1 MVSLSDLHY
10 VSFKKPI
17 TWWTFNGLG
26 FDYSYILNSLIK
38 FTNYLWSF
46 GVGRECKGMKNK
58 YLVLQDARNFFPI
71 GTLKKLTW

>member
-17 TWWTFNGLG
+17 TWWTFNGLS
-26 FDYSYILNSLIK
+26 FDYSYILNSMIK

-46 GVGRECKGMKNK
+46 GVGR
-58 YLVLQDARNFFPI
+58 
-71 GTLKKLTW
+71 